1 MFLAHKENG
10 GEADARRETPTYE
23 FLDRHSYPLEIGTIV
38 TDLLNSDRVWRS
50 SGIAKA
56 LKINWRGSRK
66 SKSNSVRQAPFFVL
80 SQMTTPSAL
89 VELGFLTNSEDFND
103 LTNDAKLDEMADD
116 LYRGLKAFKDSMDK
130 GLPAL

>member
-1 MFLAHKENG
+1 
-10 GEADARRETPTYE
+10 
-23 FLDRHSYPLEIGTIV
+23 
-38 TDLLNSDRVWRS
+38 
-50 SGIAKA
+50 
-56 LKINWRGSRK
+56 
-66 SKSNSVRQAPFFVL
+66 
-80 SQMTTPSAL
+80 MTTPSAL